1 MSIELGFSA
10 QTSSMQTQD
19 IIDGKLDK
27 IRKGE
32 YGPKPQEHCILFVD
46 DLNMPTK

>member
-27 IRKGE
+27 IRKG
-32 YGPKPQEHCILFVD
+32 
-46 DLNMPTK
+46 